1 MMIDPGKP
9 WKDGNGISGK
19 FLNENVVRDI
29 SSPDTVS
36 MGNHPHGGGAD
47 GEGGWSI
54 PLPCLLR
61 FIENPSPWN
70 TPASPISPQRRL
82 AKRCTAVPPPGIRS
96 WRGSLNPGCGREP
109 GKPLLKKDR

>member
-36 MGNHPHGGGAD
+36 MGITPR
-47 GEGGWSI
+47 GW
-54 PLPCLLR
+54 
-61 FIENPSPWN
+61 
-70 TPASPISPQRRL
+70 
-82 AKRCTAVPPPGIRS
+82 G
-96 WRGSLNPGCGREP
+96 
-109 GKPLLKKDR
+109 

>member
-36 MGNHPHGGGAD
+36 MGNHPRGGGAD
-47 GEGGWSI
+47 GEGGGGDGS
-54 PLPCLLR
+54 PLSCLLR
-61 FIENPSPWN
+61 FNQTLFS
-70 TPASPISPQRRL
+70 
-82 AKRCTAVPPPGIRS
+82 V
-96 WRGSLNPGCGREP
+96 
-109 GKPLLKKDR
+109 